1 MFNGSRDPPYP
12 VCVPRVFIL
21 ECVLTN
27 WCLHSQR
34 APTLRLAF
42 FFLICVI
49 NTAVF
54 LNSGPDDVK

>member
-12 VCVPRVFIL
+12 VCVPRVFML

-42 FFLICVI
+42 FFSFIS
-49 NTAVF
+49 F
-54 LNSGPDDVK
+54 PDLCDKYSCFP